1 MLVSCLLSPEMG
13 GLTHFGIVGD
23 ESAAETQPRMAAT
36 ALPPERCYASF
47 TGIGAKG
54 NALDV
59 FAELVVNAL
68 PGALP
73 WPCLRFSHQ
82 KAYGY

>member
-1 MLVSCLLSPEMG
+1 MG
-13 GLTHFGIVGD
+13 GLTHFGIV
-23 ESAAETQPRMAAT
+23 ETSPQRKHSQGWQQRRYR
-36 ALPPERCYASF
+36 LSGGYASF
-47 TGIGAKG
+47 TGVGAKG

-73 WPCLRFSHQ
+73 WRCLGFSHQ